1 MTYQDYQR
9 LQDYMHKIDVRMFP
23 SFCQSFEPL
32 QEDETVRE
40 RIWRERVTIIHV
52 IKKLQKCIDV
62 SIER

>member
-52 IKKLQKCIDV
+52 IK
-62 SIER
+62 